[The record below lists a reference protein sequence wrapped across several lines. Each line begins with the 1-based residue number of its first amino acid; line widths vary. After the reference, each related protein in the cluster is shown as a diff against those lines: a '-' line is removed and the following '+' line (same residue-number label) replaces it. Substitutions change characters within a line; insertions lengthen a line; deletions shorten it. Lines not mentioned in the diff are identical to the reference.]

1 MPSTTFCTNIPTAVK
16 FTSQNLARKTNMR
29 LSNDALVIKTLV
41 NY

>member
-16 FTSQNLARKTNMR
+16 FTKPKFGAKNKHAFG
-29 LSNDALVIKTLV
+29 NDALVIKTLV